1 VIAVDTSVVVAGFAS
16 WHEGHQ
22 PASAALARKPR
33 VPAHVLVESYCV
45 LTRLPPP
52 HRAPADLVATFL
64 AERFPEAPLVLPARA
79 HLELLETSARAGLA
93 GGAIYDA
100 LIAATARHADATL
113 LTRDERARS
122 VYDRLNV
129 RYELV
134 D

>member
-22 PASAALARKPR
+22 SAAAALSRKPR
-33 VPAHVLVESYCV
+33 VPAHVLVEAYSV

-52 HRAPADLVATFL
+52 HRAPADLVAAFL

-79 HLELLETSARAGLA
+79 HLELVEASARNGLA

-100 LIAATARHADATL
+100 LIAATARHAGATL
-113 LTRDERARS
+113 LTRDRRART
-122 VYDRLNV
+122 VYEWMKV
-129 RYELV
+129 SCELA